1 MKKKIKRE
9 SGKEGGDEKKTSV
22 IIAFE
27 SVQISHTQP
36 FSLKSP

>member
-1 MKKKIKRE
+1 MVY
-9 SGKEGGDEKKTSV
+9 V

-36 FSLKSP
+36 FANRLIEIPLSLGSELLLTP